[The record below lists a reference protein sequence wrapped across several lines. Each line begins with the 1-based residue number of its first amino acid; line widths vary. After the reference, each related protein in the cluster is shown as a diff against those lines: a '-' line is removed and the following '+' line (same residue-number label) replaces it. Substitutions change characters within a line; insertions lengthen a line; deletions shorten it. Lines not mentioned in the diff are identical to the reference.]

1 MGENQPQRKPA
12 AEARL
17 KTLRCRR
24 VDRLVDLA
32 EHEACPYCFGHRQ
45 ELASGRYETFC
56 DWQPDRDPV
65 HFGFPPEAQR
75 DVFG

>member
-1 MGENQPQRKPA
+1 MGENRPQPDPA
-12 AEARL
+12 AQPRI
-17 KTLRCRR
+17 KQLRCRR

-45 ELASGRYETFC
+45 ELSSGRYETFC